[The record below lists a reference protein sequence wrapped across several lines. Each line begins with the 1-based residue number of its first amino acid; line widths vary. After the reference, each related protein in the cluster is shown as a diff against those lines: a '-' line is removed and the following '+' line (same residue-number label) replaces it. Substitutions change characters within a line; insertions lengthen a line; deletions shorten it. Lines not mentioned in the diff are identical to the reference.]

1 MNIVVAMDG
10 SKFGRQALNWAA
22 ALPLKDRP
30 RVTALH
36 VLDIDALRAPFVA
49 QSMVAGNQRFI
60 QQEVRRMERRAAETL
75 AEARRQMRTLRLNG
89 KVKELRGGVAPTIL
103 KEAPGTHGMII
114 VGSQGL
120 DALDRLMLGSV
131 STNVLHHASRPVLI
145 VKAGVRTV
153 RRIVLAAD
161 GSTSS
166 RHAMKWLLTKLRPTV
181 SSSGDATRTPIHV
194 TVVHVMPFLRYPELK
209 EAGSRLAEECRRKLL
224 DAGFGADSVCRL
236 GRPADEIVKVAVDR
250 RADLII
256 MGAQGLGAIARLV
269 LGSVSTR
276 VAQRSS
282 ISVLVTR

>member
-10 SKFGRQALNWAA
+10 SKFGRQALTWAA
-22 ALPLKDRP
+22 ALPLKNRP

-36 VLDIDALRAPFVA
+36 VLDISALRAPFVSQA
-49 QSMVAGNQRFI
+49 MVAGNERFL
-60 QQEVRRMERRAAETL
+60 QQEIRRMERRAAETL
-75 AEARRQMRTLRLNG
+75 AGARRQMRTLRLNG
-89 KVKELRGGVAPTIL
+89 KAKELRGGVAPTIL
-103 KEAPGTHGMII
+103 KQASGAQGMII

-120 DALDRLMLGSV
+120 DALDRLLLGSI
-131 STNVLHHASRPVLI
+131 STNVLHHASCPVLI
-145 VKAGVRTV
+145 AKAEVRTV

-161 GSTSS
+161 GSASS
-166 RHAMKWLLTKLRPTV
+166 RHALKWLLTTLRPTV
-181 SSSGDATRTPIHV
+181 SSENAARAPVQV
-194 TVVHVMPFLRYPELK
+194 TVVHVMPFLKYPELK
-209 EAGSRLAEECRRKLL
+209 EAGSRLAEEYRDTLA

-236 GRPADEIVKVAVDR
+236 GRPADEIVKVAAER

>member
-1 MNIVVAMDG
+1 MNVLVAMDG
-10 SKFGRQALNWAA
+10 SKFGRQALGWAA

-36 VLDIDALRAPFVA
+36 VLDIGALRAPFVA
-49 QSMVAGNQRFI
+49 QSMVAGNERFI
-60 QQEVRRMERRAAETL
+60 QQEIRRMERRSAETL
-75 AEARRQMRTLRLNG
+75 AGARRQMRILRLNG

-103 KEAPGTHGMII
+103 KQAPSTHGMII

-120 DALDRLMLGSV
+120 DALDRLMLGSI
-131 STNVLHHASRPVLI
+131 STNVLHHASCPVLI
-145 VKAGVRTV
+145 AKDDVKAV

-161 GSTSS
+161 GSASS
-166 RHAMKWLLTKLRPTV
+166 RHALRWLLTKLRPAV
-181 SSSGDATRTPIHV
+181 SSGGTARTPIHV
-194 TVVHVMPFLRYPELK
+194 TVVHVMPFLKYPELK
-209 EAGSRLAEECRRKLL
+209 EAGSRLAEEYRLKLV
-224 DAGFGADSVCRL
+224 DAGFDADAVCRL
-236 GRPADEIVKVAVDR
+236 GRPADEIVKVAAER

-282 ISVLVTR
+282 TSVLITR